1 MPKPTRHRASADK
14 LYPPSPRERAIRA
27 KLAAPAPPGRC
38 YGYCRVSTVA
48 QADEGESLDVQQR
61 QLAGYAQMNGLTIDR
76 VFVERGVSGSKP
88 IADRPQGAA
97 LLAALQPGDVVIT
110 PKLDRMFR
118 SALDALDVLAQLQ
131 QRGVSLHMID
141 LGGDVT
147 GNGISK
153 LVFTILSAV
162 AEAER
167 ERTRERIAEVK
178 RDQRQRGRYLGGKQP
193 FGWTVENGELVAV
206 PVQQA
211 AIKRM
216 RQLQAEGLSLRAI
229 SARLAAEDNITIT
242 HAGIAK
248 ILAAQERR
256 PA

>member
-1 MPKPTRHRASADK
+1 MPRPTRRAPADK

-27 KLAAPAPPGRC
+27 NLAPPGRC

-97 LLAALQPGDVVIT
+97 LLAALKPGDVLIT

-118 SALDALDVLAQLQ
+118 SALDALNVLGNL
-131 QRGVSLHMID
+131 RKGGISLHMID

-147 GNGISK
+147 GNGVSK

-167 ERTRERIAEVK
+167 ESHPRTGR
-178 RDQRQRGRYLGGKQP
+178 RDQARPAPARALPGRHPAL
-193 FGWTVENGELVAV
+193 
-206 PVQQA
+206 
-211 AIKRM
+211 
-216 RQLQAEGLSLRAI
+216 
-229 SARLAAEDNITIT
+229 RLA
-242 HAGIAK
+242 
-248 ILAAQERR
+248 RR
-256 PA
+256 